1 MKDLVY
7 YLVIEGEVVYEL
19 CFENEDEAVEY
30 AEVNAINNYEV
41 LEWDVA

>member
-19 CFENEDEAVEY
+19 CFESECEAVEY